1 MIDQV
6 LDWLNAKHFD
16 DPIPQELAD
25 VYDTETYRKSQDY
38 KKVNAK
44 FSTLTSS
51 FMLVITLL
59 FFALDGFAFIDQIAR
74 SMSDNEIIVGLIF
87 F

>member
-1 MIDQV
+1 MTPTLVFYIIIAFIILSFVIDQV

-38 KKVNAK
+38 KKYFTPLSRKTVERK
-44 FSTLTSS
+44 FEKDLE
-51 FMLVITLL
+51 
-59 FFALDGFAFIDQIAR
+59 FFGYEF
-74 SMSDNEIIVGLIF
+74 
-87 F
+87 